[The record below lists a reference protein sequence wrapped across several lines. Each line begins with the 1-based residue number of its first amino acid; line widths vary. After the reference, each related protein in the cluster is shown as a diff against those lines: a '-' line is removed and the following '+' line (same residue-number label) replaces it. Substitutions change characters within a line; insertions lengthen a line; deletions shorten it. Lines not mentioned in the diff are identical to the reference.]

1 MFKSRT
7 CIFGVYI
14 FAAIIL
20 LTGCAPTGGS
30 PTFLPPAGTEVQ
42 VNQELNAR
50 SGARLHVQNGEVLER
65 RDVDVLYPYCVFRV
79 TRSSTPLVIQ
89 RGTFT
94 VTTSYR
100 RLDYAWADGL
110 LLAASSSNRSMT
122 TTMELASDTLLMT
135 SGSNRSM
142 DTIMELSS
150 DTQPEVSVL
159 VCQRWGD
166 RRLDGFLTIPEMQ
179 GTLGGLVTMT
189 LPGPS

>member
-100 RLDYAWADGL
+100 RLDYAWAEGL
-110 LLAASSSNRSMT
+110 L
-122 TTMELASDTLLMT
+122 LASDTLLLT